1 MMKAWIKIGLL
12 WGLFMFVIM
21 TFVWPAI
28 EGDEISL
35 KRILIGIPIW
45 LIGGIGFGYSMRK
58 NYKPEKK

>member
-1 MMKAWIKIGLL
+1 
-12 WGLFMFVIM
+12 MFVIM